1 MKVYIDNMITKSVH
15 ATNHVRDLWI
25 TSQILKANHIKLNPN
40 KCAFGVALGKFL
52 RLIAQYHDIK
62 ANPNK
67 IRAILEMWSPDNVK
81 KV

>member
-1 MKVYIDNMITKSVH
+1 MKVYIDYMITKFVH
-15 ATNHVRDLWI
+15 YTNHVRDLWI

-40 KCAFGVALGKFL
+40 KCAFSVASGKFL
-52 RLIAQYHDIK
+52 RLIVQHHGIK

-67 IRAILEMWSPDNVK
+67 IRAILEMWSPDNIK